1 MHPIILTGDVNDVS
15 GHLCKLCLRHFTKC
29 SLLPASKRNCFGLA
43 DLSAMANSG
52 NSSSDRRV
60 FRFVIDKGI
69 ELGLDMQEPIMTF
82 RFVIS
87 IGTEFSFKKF
97 FALCGNAE
105 KDLKE
110 VSIFAETPT
119 LSNCF
124 CSHLDIRSI

>member
-1 MHPIILTGDVNDVS
+1 
-15 GHLCKLCLRHFTKC
+15 
-29 SLLPASKRNCFGLA
+29 
-43 DLSAMANSG
+43 MANSG
-52 NSSSDRRV
+52 NSSNDRRF
-60 FRFVIDKGI
+60 FRFDIDKGI

-87 IGTEFSFKKF
+87 IGIEFSSKKV

-124 CSHLDIRSI
+124 GSHLDMRSI